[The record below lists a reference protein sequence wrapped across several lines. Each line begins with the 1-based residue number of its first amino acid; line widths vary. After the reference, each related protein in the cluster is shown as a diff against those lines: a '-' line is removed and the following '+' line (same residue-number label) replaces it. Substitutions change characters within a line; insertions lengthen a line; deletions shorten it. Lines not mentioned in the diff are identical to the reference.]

1 MPRNPELTWH
11 ALTHCASQLE
21 KATSSF
27 VLSFLYLG
35 TLDGSLEDEP
45 VPLATQG
52 TLPVRSLNS
61 DFLFKQY
68 RKGKHK
74 TSTADQCTWWSPAT
88 GVVAKTDGFNS

>member
-21 KATSSF
+21 KAMSSF

-45 VPLATQG
+45 VPLATQS

-61 DFLFKQY
+61 DFFIQ
-68 RKGKHK
+68 
-74 TSTADQCTWWSPAT
+74 AT
-88 GVVAKTDGFNS
+88 QKRQAQD